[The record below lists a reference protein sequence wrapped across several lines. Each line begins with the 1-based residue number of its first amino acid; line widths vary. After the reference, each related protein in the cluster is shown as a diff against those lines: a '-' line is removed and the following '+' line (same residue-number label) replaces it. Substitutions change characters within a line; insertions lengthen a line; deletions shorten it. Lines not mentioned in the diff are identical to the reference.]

1 MSSKLNFMGANLV
14 ALSKK
19 ARKFT
24 LLFLIILSLLSMFL
38 FGCQKKPNKLILATT
53 TSTMDTGL
61 LDVLLPIFEEKY
73 GIEVK
78 PIAVGT
84 GEAIALGKKGEADVL
99 LVHSPEAE
107 NEFVKAG
114 YGVNRKAVMHNDF
127 VMIGPIADPARIS
140 GLSANEA
147 FEKIAQVQS
156 NFITRGDDSGTH
168 KKELKLWQ
176 VAGIEPK
183 GDWYIESG
191 QGMAETIRIASEKQ
205 AYILTDRG
213 TYLALKDSIDLII
226 LVEKDKSLFN
236 PYGVI
241 AVNPAKF
248 SNINYQEAMRFIEFI
263 TSKEA
268 QTIIQ
273 NFGKEKYGEPLF
285 FPDAP

>member
-1 MSSKLNFMGANLV
+1 MSLKLNFMGANLV

-140 GLSANEA
+140 GLSATKA
-147 FEKIAQVQS
+147 FEKIAQIQS

-205 AYILTDRG
+205 AYTLTDRG